1 MSHKLIIRPE
11 AEEELQEA
19 FAWYEARVS
28 GLGSEFLLCV
38 DAVFNAVLRNPLQFP
53 QIHRNIR
60 RVLTRRFPYE
70 VFFIIEEQRI
80 IVLAVFHAKRN
91 PKLWKERIN

>member
-1 MSHKLIIRPE
+1 MLIIRPE
-11 AEEELQEA
+11 AEEELQKA

-38 DAVFNAVLRNPLQFP
+38 DAAFSAVLRNPLQFP
-53 QIHRNIR
+53 QVHRNIR
-60 RVLTRRFPYE
+60 RILTRRFPYE
-70 VFFIIEEQRI
+70 IFFIIDEQRI

-91 PKLWKERIN
+91 PKLWKERTN